1 MPGADPS
8 QPLLLQLLSAFNQGE
23 KGSATGLS
31 SANKP
36 SMGFGGAKEEVKR
49 VEPLSFQGLP
59 EARSSGK
66 KKAGV
71 DSTDKHLDKANNL
84 LADLEREEK
93 DGFNLRESHDDD
105 DFDMDMSDKKKSSKK
120 GGLAQMNLNGGI
132 SKEEPSENNYDDD
145 FDDDIEEDIP
155 EDHHDPLADD
165 ADLNARS
172 ANIGGSG

>member
-1 MPGADPS
+1 MQGADPS

-23 KGSATGLS
+23 KGSATGFS
-31 SANKP
+31 SATKP
-36 SMGFGGAKEEVKR
+36 LSFAKEEVKR

-59 EARSSGK
+59 EAKSSGK

-105 DFDMDMSDKKKSSKK
+105 DFDMDMSANKKQSGKR
-120 GGLAQMNLNGGI
+120 GGLGQMNLNGGI

-145 FDDDIEEDIP
+145 FDDDIEEDLP
-155 EDHHDPLADD
+155 VEQHDPLADD

-172 ANIGGSG
+172 ANVGGSG